1 MLYTKE
7 DIPSKLLSIENKP
20 IEGFYIEINL
30 TEKNGSFIVHIIYTR
45 IILTTTLI
53 LLAKI

>member
-1 MLYTKE
+1 MLYIKE
-7 DIPSKLLSIENKP
+7 DKPSKLLSIENEP

-30 TEKNGSFIVHIIYTR
+30 KGKNGSFIVHIIYTR
-45 IILTTTLI
+45 IILATTLV